1 MRVKILKRA
10 GQLGKQ
16 VREPETEPLAAIG
29 QKKPRLRRSN
39 TRSPRMVFQRLDLPA
54 YRAMRH
60 MQFFGRAHQAL
71 MACSRFE
78 YPDVPSRGRGGC
90 ARPWINL

>member
-1 MRVKILKRA
+1 
-10 GQLGKQ
+10 
-16 VREPETEPLAAIG
+16 
-29 QKKPRLRRSN
+29 
-39 TRSPRMVFQRLDLPA
+39 MVFQRLDLPA

-78 YPDVPSRGRGGC
+78 YPECAERGRRRVRETMDQSVIISQRLRSEEIDFQET
-90 ARPWINL
+90 ARPAHIAPAPRTRWRS